1 MSRWVS
7 EPQSEQPW
15 NAIGSVP
22 TLPVGS
28 DTAEKV
34 PKENKD
40 EGGNS
45 VHATKGSAS
54 GERRK
59 GNIMGRLPRV

>member
-7 EPQSEQPW
+7 EPPCEQPW
-15 NAIGSVP
+15 NAIGSVT

-34 PKENKD
+34 AKEYKD
-40 EGGNS
+40 KGKDS

-54 GERRK
+54 SERRK
-59 GNIMGRLPRV
+59 